1 MNLRDCVPGL
11 TMGKGLFF
19 IKLSSKSYLDAKE
32 TLPPHCNLDELF
44 SHSEDIIVTSGGLDS
59 LLNSLIKKN
68 NTKEVQEFISKMTKI
83 FSDRFYFEIQ
93 RHNDPGEKYLENNLL
108 SLSKKFKVP
117 LIASQE
123 VFYINKDMFEAH
135 DALLCIGQKT
145 YVDEKNRKKFS
156 LPPPPPKSAT
166 KKKKKLYKIKQQKCP
181 APGGRKFHSFFGIL
195 NQC

>member
-1 MNLRDCVPGL
+1 
-11 TMGKGLFF
+11 
-19 IKLSSKSYLDAKE
+19 
-32 TLPPHCNLDELF
+32 
-44 SHSEDIIVTSGGLDS
+44 
-59 LLNSLIKKN
+59 
-68 NTKEVQEFISKMTKI
+68 MTKI

-123 VFYINKDMFEAH
+123 IFYINKDMFEAH

-156 LPPPPPKSAT
+156 DQHFMKNSDELEN
-166 KKKKKLYKIKQQKCP
+166 LYKDIPEAIENNYNFPFRFSYKLK
-181 APGGRKFHSFFGIL
+181 KY
-195 NQC
+195 NQIYPL